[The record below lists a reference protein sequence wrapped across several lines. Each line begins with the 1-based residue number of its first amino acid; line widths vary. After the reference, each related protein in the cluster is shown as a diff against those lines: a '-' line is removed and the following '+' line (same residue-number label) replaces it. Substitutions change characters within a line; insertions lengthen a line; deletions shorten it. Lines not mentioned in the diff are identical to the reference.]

1 MKKIK
6 NLDVQ
11 DIQQQIES
19 TKKFIR
25 QTKESVEQVKQALN
39 GVTTLHD
46 GFEGNTA
53 DSIRSFFEETHKPFL
68 EFMESFLVQYEEAL
82 GTVNEQ
88 VLSFEPN
95 ESGFIRQEFLE
106 DELTNKMQKAQE
118 SLSATTNMI
127 NQQLNSVSDL
137 ASVSHVKDDTF
148 LDSVAEAKKRI
159 NKTVDNM
166 YEMDSNATSKL
177 DKSED
182 DIQQLK
188 TYVSK
193 LKSAIDKNN
202 ITVDNFNVS
211 QFNSVFSSYHNE
223 FKMMARGRNA
233 LATGEKAEITQDE
246 FNSLFPFVK
255 TTESVMDYY
264 NEWNGSYHTLKDGRI
279 IREYPTQDGPRFE
292 FVGKIP
298 NPRASQPSDETNIVM
313 DILGPAWK
321 DTVNYFTEDFVTLF
335 DPESS
340 WWQRGLAAA
349 FIIPWG
355 KGIKSEFKF
364 GVKKGLDDI
373 RTILNSKAP
382 KSKRFKAGL
391 SLLTPPNPGQ
401 QAFQFGEKY
410 IKPVLLK
417 NGGFLAKKADGG
429 KVKNKLSDLEDRK
442 TSKNSLKNRDEE
454 NRKSKWWHQGY
465 VDNLSS
471 SQTLLGV
478 KKSPKGLSTLGSTTR
493 NNALDAGKNW
503 AGKDAEAI
511 HDTSGNFI
519 GYKSKDKMKAFRLQ
533 YKPKEKMWRANFTEN
548 EKTVV
553 GSKTEL
559 RNVHVDILD

>member
-1 MKKIK
+1 MKTIK

-19 TKKFIR
+19 TKKFIN

-39 GVTTLHD
+39 GVTTLHE

-106 DELTNKMQKAQE
+106 DELTNKIQKAQD

-182 DIQQLK
+182 DMQQLK

-223 FKMMARGRNA
+223 FKMLARGRNA

-279 IREYPTQDGPRFE
+279 IREYPTQDGSRFE

-298 NPRASQPSDETNIVM
+298 NPRASQPSDDTNIVM

-335 DPESS
+335 DSKSS
-340 WWQRGLAAA
+340 WWERGLAAA
-349 FIIPWG
+349 FIVPWG

-417 NGGFLAKKADGG
+417 NGGFLAKKVDRGKRLSSKKLRKSNFDDVVRDG
-429 KVKNKLSDLEDRK
+429 KKSSKHSEVKNK
-442 TSKNSLKNRDEE
+442 NSLP
-454 NRKSKWWHQGY
+454 G
-465 VDNLSS
+465 
-471 SQTLLGV
+471 
-478 KKSPKGLSTLGSTTR
+478 KGEPNS
-493 NNALDAGKNW
+493 
-503 AGKDAEAI
+503 
-511 HDTSGNFI
+511 
-519 GYKSKDKMKAFRLQ
+519 SKDLLNPDGTVKQRRYYDENGRAKEDIDFNHSDDGSHTFPHRHKWDWSK
-533 YKPKEKMWRANFTEN
+533 KPPRQKPE
-548 EKTVV
+548 
-553 GSKTEL
+553 
-559 RNVHVDILD
+559 